1 MSIFNFL
8 TLVGGLALTLYGM
21 NVMGNGLT
29 RTSGGK
35 LGTYLVK
42 LSKFEL
48 SQGDSQ
54 KISILLHSIGDIE
67 R

>member
-48 SQGDSQ
+48 S
-54 KISILLHSIGDIE
+54 
-67 R
+67 

>member
-35 LGTYLVK
+35 LGT
-42 LSKFEL
+42 
-48 SQGDSQ
+48 
-54 KISILLHSIGDIE
+54 
-67 R
+67 